1 MKYLKITVI
10 AFAIATVV
18 AAVSVQARQYG
29 IAGLAIPNF
38 DGIASTGNVDKDTFN
53 VQRFDLADCIENGT
67 GKYTPVKVRT
77 FNVNY
82 LTYSNWKEQVKNQGV
97 VIDSNKNNHPGTY
110 RLNATAVPTDHWLG
124 SKLYGT
130 WLLD

>member
-29 IAGLAIPNF
+29 IAGLEVPNF
-38 DGIASTGNVDKDTFN
+38 DGIVSTAKVDKDTFN
-53 VQRFDLADCIENGT
+53 TQRFDLVDCIENGT
-67 GKYTPVKVRT
+67 GKFTPVKVRT
-77 FNVNY
+77 YSVNY
-82 LTYSNWKEQVKNQGV
+82 GAYSAWKEQAKNQAR
-97 VIDSNKNNHPGTY
+97 VIDANRNNNPGTY
-110 RLNATAVPTDHWLG
+110 RLNAKAVPTDHWLS